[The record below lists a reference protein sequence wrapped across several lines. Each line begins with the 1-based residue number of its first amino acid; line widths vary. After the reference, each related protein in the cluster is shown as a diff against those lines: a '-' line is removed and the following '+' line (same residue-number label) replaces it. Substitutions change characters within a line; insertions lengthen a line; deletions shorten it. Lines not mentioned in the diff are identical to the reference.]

1 MQTLNQPT
9 TRRYHA
15 CPINRPSFC
24 VQLKTPRISRRAD
37 TVAASDPPPF
47 DLIRPPPSSLH
58 REKGKE
64 RDRERERER
73 GRVALG
79 RVGKWCQVHS
89 TGASTSSRSRLSYVR
104 YSSWPFSI
112 ADIIGYQPWNFRL
125 DEVEK
130 QQVAKRLIYWQKLN
144 EEFIY
149 LLLIAIRLLS
159 DVS

>member
-15 CPINRPSFC
+15 CPINRASFC

-47 DLIRPPPSSLH
+47 DLIRSPPSSLH
-58 REKGKE
+58 REERKREGKGQ
-64 RDRERERER
+64 RERERE
-73 GRVALG
+73 RVALG

-89 TGASTSSRSRLSYVR
+89 TGASTSSRSPLSYVR

-112 ADIIGYQPWNFRL
+112 TDIIGYQPWDFR
-125 DEVEK
+125 DSSK
-130 QQVAKRLIYWQKLN
+130 QVAKQRCKRS
-144 EEFIY
+144 FIGEN
-149 LLLIAIRLLS
+149 
-159 DVS
+159 